1 MTTELRALLIVLD
14 RERERRDSAAVA
26 LRDAERRLAQ
36 AMARGQT
43 LLTYRADTAVRW
55 CTPQDRTTSTP
66 QLHTAHSFLQRLDVA
81 LEQQD
86 DEHRLMETVVRQ
98 RRAQL
103 VAAETR
109 VASLDRLVER
119 RQRVHQLQQQRREQR
134 ADDERAQAMAARGIA
149 ELAVETPHDHPDLS
163 QARPC

>member
-1 MTTELRALLIVLD
+1 MTTDLRALLIVLD
-14 RERERRDSAAVA
+14 RERERRDGAAVA
-26 LRDAERRLAQ
+26 LREAENRLAQ
-36 AMARGQT
+36 ALSRGRT
-43 LLTYRADTAVRW
+43 LLTYRADTADRW

-66 QLHTAHSFLQRLDVA
+66 QLQTAHSFLQRLDAA
-81 LEQQD
+81 LEQHG
-86 DEHRLMETVVRQ
+86 DEHRLMETLVRQ

-119 RQRVHQLQQQRREQR
+119 RQRVQRQQQQQREQR
-134 ADDERAQAMAARGIA
+134 ADDERAQAMATLGVAA
-149 ELAVETPHDHPDLS
+149 LALDSPHDHPDLS

>member
-1 MTTELRALLIVLD
+1 MTTDLRALLIVLD

-26 LRDAERRLAQ
+26 LREAESRLAQ
-36 AMARGQT
+36 ALSRGRT
-43 LLTYRADTAVRW
+43 LLSYRCDTADRW

-66 QLHTAHSFLQRLDVA
+66 QLQTAHSFLQRLDAA
-81 LEQQD
+81 LEQHD

-103 VAAETR
+103 ITAETR
-109 VASLDRLVER
+109 VASLDRLVESR
-119 RQRVHQLQQQRREQR
+119 RRVQQQQQQRREQR
-134 ADDERAQAMAARGIA
+134 ADDERAQQMAAHGVA
-149 ELAVETPHDHPDLS
+149 ALAMESSHDHPDLS

>member
-1 MTTELRALLIVLD
+1 MTTELRALMIVLD
-14 RERERRDSAAVA
+14 RERERRDNAAVA

-36 AMARGQT
+36 ALARGRT
-43 LLTYRADTAVRW
+43 LLSYRTDTAGRW
-55 CTPQDRTTSTP
+55 CTPQDRTTSMP
-66 QLHTAHSFLQRLDVA
+66 ELQTAHAFLQRLDAA
-81 LEQQD
+81 LEQHD

-119 RQRVHQLQQQRREQR
+119 RQRVHQLQLQRRDQR
-134 ADDERAQAMAARGIA
+134 ADDERAQLMAAQA
-149 ELAVETPHDHPDLS
+149 AAALALESPHDHPDLS